1 MKLPKLDTFL
11 KKLHR
16 SWEIAKISIE
26 KVKEA
31 MKKQFNKKRQN
42 SQGLKQGDNIWLEA
56 MNIQSKQPSKKLD
69 QKRYRLFKSYK
80 RYWTRSISAKIT
92 RKIGNTQH
100 V

>member
-31 MKKQFNKKRQN
+31 MKK
-42 SQGLKQGDNIWLEA
+42 
-56 MNIQSKQPSKKLD
+56 
-69 QKRYRLFKSYK
+69 
-80 RYWTRSISAKIT
+80 
-92 RKIGNTQH
+92 
-100 V
+100 